1 MNQKTTQR
9 CTQVVAASL
18 APGEQIEMIEV
29 AQIGKVSAKKQLGIS
44 AASVAVGVVTG
55 GTLLVALKPRAYFL
69 ILTNERLFLV
79 DNLQGSVGKKI
90 VSAIPRNLISAGPV
104 RTHLLTISME
114 VTVDG
119 TPHKFSWGRFQGGMA
134 RRVAAALGAPGNE

>member
-114 VTVDG
+114 VTV
-119 TPHKFSWGRFQGGMA
+119 GGMA